1 MINNFKYF
9 VRLLILKKNRL
20 IPERLVNIRKSLNIT
35 KAEASRRIGL
45 SKIGYNRYESG
56 ERSPSGQ
63 MIKVIAESLN
73 TSVDYLVGETDCPEV
88 STVQLDR
95 QQDTDLFDLV
105 INYKNSDEAM
115 KRRVLA
121 YAKAFNDQI
130 R

>member
-1 MINNFKYF
+1 M
-9 VRLLILKKNRL
+9 KKNRL